1 LLHHG
6 AAVAFVI
13 LAWWLSTGAI
23 LHAAGR
29 ERPNVVP
36 LMAAATLMAVAGFFV
51 LWRSTVMD
59 DLGGV
64 YLGFLGALAI
74 WGWHEA
80 SFLSGVLTGPM
91 RDACP
96 KGAVGYE
103 RFRAAFLAIRDHE
116 LAIAATA
123 LVIVAISIGGDN
135 RVGMWTFLL
144 LWAMRITAKLVLFL
158 GAPHVAVHMLPKR
171 LSYIATYFRTDR
183 VSAAFPAFIAGMLV
197 LFAFLCM
204 EAVNAP
210 ARHLSISATV
220 LAAFLALAII
230 EHLLLVLPISDAALW
245 RWAMPDRERGLVP
258 EPRAAGI
265 DLVAPLA
272 AGGSHA
278 VSLHTKKMPDANSA
292 TSARRPDKAAAIRV
306 QSGGRK

>member
-1 LLHHG
+1 
-6 AAVAFVI
+6 
-13 LAWWLSTGAI
+13 
-23 LHAAGR
+23 
-29 ERPNVVP
+29 
-36 LMAAATLMAVAGFFV
+36 
-51 LWRSTVMD
+51 MD

-80 SFLSGVLTGPM
+80 SFLSGMLTGPM

-96 KGAVGYE
+96 KGAAGYE

-197 LFAFLCM
+197 LFAFLCA

-210 ARHLSISATV
+210 AHHLSVSATV

-230 EHLLLVLPISDAALW
+230 EHLLLVLPVSDAALW
-245 RWAMPDRERGLVP
+245 RWAMPDRETGLAP
-258 EPRAAGI
+258 ERRAAGI
-265 DLVAPLA
+265 DLAAPLA
-272 AGGSHA
+272 GTGSHA
-278 VSLHTKKMPDANSA
+278 VSLHNNSLSETKPAASG
-292 TSARRPDKAAAIRV
+292 RRPANAPAIRV